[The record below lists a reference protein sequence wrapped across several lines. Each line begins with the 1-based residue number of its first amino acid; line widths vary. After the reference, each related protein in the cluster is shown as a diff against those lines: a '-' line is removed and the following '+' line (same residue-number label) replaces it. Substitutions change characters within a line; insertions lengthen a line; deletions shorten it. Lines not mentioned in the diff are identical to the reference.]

1 VPNAPLDQ
9 PPQAW
14 VPSEGAGRHPEPAPG
29 PRSTPPDQRGFGLSD
44 WFVTRRFTGVVSPSG
59 SEAGQGEEPEGL
71 QSRSRLLRGTIATWR
86 GELADRV
93 SAVEAR
99 AGRSRDEDSPA
110 DDDPGGGVAR
120 G

>member
-1 VPNAPLDQ
+1 VPGAPPDQ

-14 VPSEGAGRHPEPAPG
+14 VPPEGAGRQSEPAPA
-29 PRSTPPDQRGFGLSD
+29 PRPTIPGRRGFGLSD
-44 WFVTRRFTGVVSPSG
+44 WFVARRFTGVVSPRG
-59 SEAGQGEEPEGL
+59 DEAGQGEEPEGL

-99 AGRSRDEDSPA
+99 AGRSRDEDSPTG
-110 DDDPGGGVAR
+110 DGRGGGVER